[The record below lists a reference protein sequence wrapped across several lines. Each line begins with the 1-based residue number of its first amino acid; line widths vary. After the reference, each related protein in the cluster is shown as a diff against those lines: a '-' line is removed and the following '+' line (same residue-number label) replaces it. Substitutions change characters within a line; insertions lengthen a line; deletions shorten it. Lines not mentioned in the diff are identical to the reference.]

1 MSTFILL
8 VSTWLSGVPWSN
20 MPRSKF
26 SFEKVS
32 FDGHCSISGDPVHAT
47 FSPYIIGHG
56 WSWCLRGSC
65 VSLDISSDQIP
76 SNNTLLSAS
85 HFMTS
90 WCFWKCNRNS
100 AYWLYNILPRFLLDE
115 YRLICIHCR
124 ELMKLVG
131 SHGSSAMLFM
141 MKVMVWHF
149 FSDSDKV
156 MTAPIVILPSNC
168 CC

>member
-8 VSTWLSGVPWSN
+8 VSTLLSRVPWSN
-20 MPRSKF
+20 MPRSKS

-47 FSPYIIGHG
+47 FSSYIIDHG
-56 WSWCLRGSC
+56 WSWCLHGSC
-65 VSLDISSDQIP
+65 ISLDISSDQNL
-76 SNNTLLSAS
+76 SNNTLLCAS

-90 WCFWKCNRNS
+90 CCFWKCNRNS
-100 AYWLYNILPRFLLDE
+100 AYWLYNSLPRFLVDE
-115 YRLICIHCR
+115 CRLICTHCR
-124 ELMKLVG
+124 KLMKLEG
-131 SHGSSAMLFM
+131 SHGSSAMLSM

-149 FSDSDKV
+149 FSDSHTV
-156 MTAPIVILPSNC
+156 MTSPIVVLPSNC